1 MMSFSIIIPAY
12 NEEDSIERI
21 IKKTLAVRED
31 IIKSTLVE
39 DVEIIVVNDGSKDR
53 TAEIARR
60 HDDVILISYPENQ
73 GYGAAIKMGFEKAG
87 GDVLGFLDA
96 DGTCEPIFFVDL
108 INVLYEEKAD
118 IAIGS
123 RLSPDSKMPKIRIL
137 GNRIFAFIINLLG
150 NAKIKDCASG
160 MRVLK
165 KESLGILYPLPDGL
179 HFTPAM
185 SCKAIMSKELKIVE
199 VPVAYEE
206 RQGSSKLNI
215 LKDGYRFLRV
225 ILEMALF
232 YRPLK
237 ILSIPGVFFIFIAL
251 LYSINPVLFYIV
263 NRRIEEYYIYR
274 LISISI
280 FFIAGLNFIIL
291 GFLSDGMVCLMNNK
305 ESFLDRIRSKK
316 MRVFLSPAS
325 FLITGFLISI
335 SGVLLNVK
343 TIKEYILTRQIDV
356 PWVYVLAGGF
366 LILLGIQIFTYGFLH
381 KLIILYKDRD
391 NLMKSTLSRNK
402 KNTSK

>member
-1 MMSFSIIIPAY
+1 MNFSIIIPAY
-12 NEEDSIERI
+12 NEEDSIEQI
-21 IKKTLAVRED
+21 IKKTLAIRRD

-39 DVEIIVVNDGSKDR
+39 HVEIIVVNDGSKDR
-53 TAEIARR
+53 TAEIVRR
-60 HDDVILISYPENQ
+60 HNDVILISYSENQ
-73 GYGAAIKMGFEKAG
+73 GYGAAIKKGFEKAG

-108 INVLYEEKAD
+108 INALYEEKAD

-123 RLSPDSKMPKIRIL
+123 RLGPDSKMPKIRIL
-137 GNRIFAFIINLLG
+137 GNRIFAFIINILG
-150 NAKIKDCASG
+150 NVKINDCASG

-165 KESLGILYPLPDGL
+165 KESLGTLYPLPDGL

-199 VPVAYEE
+199 IPIAYEE

-225 ILEMALF
+225 ILEMTLF

-237 ILSIPGVFFIFIAL
+237 FLSMPGISLIFIAL
-251 LYSINPVLFYIV
+251 LYSISPIISYIA

-274 LISISI
+274 LISITV

-291 GFLSDGMVCLMNNK
+291 AFLSDGMVALMNNK
-305 ESFLDRIRSKK
+305 ESVFDRIRNKK
-316 MRVFLSPAS
+316 VRVFLSPGS
-325 FLITGFLISI
+325 FLVTGFLVSI

-343 TIKEYILTRQIDV
+343 TIKEYVLTGHIQV
-356 PWVYVLAGGF
+356 SWVYVLAGAF
-366 LILLGIQIFTYGFLH
+366 LVLLGMEIFTYSFLH
-381 KLIILYKDRD
+381 KLIISYKDRY
-391 NLMKSTLSRNK
+391 NFIKSMLSRNK
-402 KNTSK
+402 NNASK